1 MDLTNI
7 FDMLKNPQAL
17 KMQAEEMQKEMNSI
31 RATGQAGG
39 GMVKITLSGNMELLE
54 CLISVELSDLKDIPL
69 LQDLIR
75 AAHNNATEKIR
86 EAIQKELAG
95 SLGELSTGIP
105 FGDFIGNFKGTE
117 V

>member
-17 KMQAEEMQKEMNSI
+17 KMQAEEMQKKMNSI

-54 CLISVELSDLKDIPL
+54 CLISVELSDLEDIPL

-75 AAHNNATEKIR
+75 AAHHNATEKIR

>member
-1 MDLTNI
+1 MDLSNI
-7 FDMLKNPQAL
+7 IDMLKNPQAL
-17 KMQAEEMQKEMNSI
+17 KMQAEEMQKKMNSI

-75 AAHNNATEKIR
+75 AAHHNATEKIR

>member
-1 MDLTNI
+1 MDLSNI

-17 KMQAEEMQKEMNSI
+17 KMQAEEMQKKMNAI
-31 RATGQAGG
+31 QATGQAGG

-54 CLISVELSDLKDIPL
+54 CLISPELSDLKDIPL

-75 AAHNNATEKIR
+75 AAHHNATEKIR
-86 EAIQKELAG
+86 EAIQKEFAG
-95 SLGELSTGIP
+95 SLGEFSTSIP
-105 FGDFIGNFKGTE
+105 FGNFPGNFTGTE

>member
-31 RATGQAGG
+31 RTTGQAGG

>member
-17 KMQAEEMQKEMNSI
+17 KMQAEEMQKKMNSI

-39 GMVKITLSGNMELLE
+39 GMVKITLSGNMDLLE

-75 AAHNNATEKIR
+75 AAHHNATEKIR

>member
-17 KMQAEEMQKEMNSI
+17 KMQAEEMQKKMNLI

-75 AAHNNATEKIR
+75 AAHHNATEKIR
-86 EAIQKELAG
+86 EAILKELAG

>member
-1 MDLTNI
+1 MDLSNI
-7 FDMLKNPQAL
+7 IDMLKNPQAL
-17 KMQAEEMQKEMNSI
+17 KMQAEEMQKKMNAI

-54 CLISVELSDLKDIPL
+54 CLISVELSDLKDIAL

-75 AAHNNATEKIR
+75 AAHHNATEKIR